1 MITGREAKQ
10 GWRPSGQHLA
20 GGWIAAICC
29 ALLGLVVFVSPA
41 GRHIEQAWGLHW
53 LFTLRGPLPPPTSV
67 AVVSLDRESA
77 DHLGFRQRPEYWD
90 RSHHA
95 LLIERLR
102 GAGASAIVFD
112 LWFGRP
118 SRAEADRSLQLA
130 MRRAGNVLLLERL
143 AQRDDLPLGTLYLR
157 QRPYTSFSEAALAT
171 GPFTLPK
178 VPVAVSHFWMF
189 DANAGD
195 APSLAVLA
203 ALAAQPEAHRRWV
216 TSLSIELGGDLPGEV
231 ARHDLQAQV
240 ATLRSRLLADCS
252 GGMHDCGKPGTNKDA
267 AGGRITGFYLG
278 PASRVLNLYG
288 PPQTVRTLPYWQVV
302 ADEAPLASSQLA
314 QHVSGRVVFVGVSS
328 SNQPDQDDAF
338 ITPYSDPVTG
348 HDVAGVELLATATAN
363 LLQDESI
370 RVPSATIQLSMVLGI
385 GLVVGFATRL
395 LPTWLAITGT
405 GLLAAAWFA
414 AAYQAF
420 ASHYWLPT
428 ATPITVQMPLALLFG
443 LWRQSVAARRARS
456 QLGAAVARYLPAHV
470 VDRLATRG
478 FDPAKDRQAVQGVC
492 LNTDVE
498 RYTDLAESLAP
509 EALVKCMNTYYQRLF
524 EPVTRH
530 HGMVSDVVG
539 DAMLA
544 VWAQNHD
551 SLELRRDACLAALDI
566 LKRQDGG
573 PDAGL
578 LRTRIG
584 IHAGD
589 MVLTHLGADSHFEY
603 RAVGDTVNTSERLQ
617 SFNKVLGTRC
627 LVSAETLAGLEDIPA
642 RRIGCFRLKGK
653 QRPISVYALCLPS
666 SDAFEDAL
674 QRFQACDW
682 KEAHDCFAALAQAC
696 PEDSAVSFYLRLT
709 EEAQRGDRPTRDWA
723 AVTGID

>member
-53 LFTLRGPLPPPTSV
+53 LFTLRGPLPPPMSV
-67 AVVSLDRESA
+67 AIVSLDRESA

-90 RSHHA
+90 RSFHA
-95 LLIERLR
+95 LLIERLHD
-102 GAGASAIVFD
+102 AGASAIVFD

-118 SRAEADRSLQLA
+118 SRAEADRLLQAA

-143 AQRDDLPLGTLYLR
+143 SQRDDLPLGTLYQR
-157 QRPYTSFSEAALAT
+157 QRPHTSFTEAALAT

-216 TSLSIELGGDLPGEV
+216 TSLSIEPGEV
-231 ARHDLQAQV
+231 AKHDLQAQV

-252 GGMHDCGKPGTNKDA
+252 GGMPDCGMSDANSDA
-267 AGGRITGFYLG
+267 AGTRIAGFYLG

-314 QHVSGRVVFVGVSS
+314 QHVSGRVVFIGVSS
-328 SNQPDQDDAF
+328 SSQPDQDDAF

-370 RVPSATIQLSMVLGI
+370 RVPSPATQLSMVLGI
-385 GLVVGFATRL
+385 GLLAGSATRL
-395 LPTWLAITGT
+395 LPTWLAIAGT

-414 AAYQAF
+414 VAYQAF
-420 ASHYWLPT
+420 ATHYWLPT
-428 ATPITVQMPLALLFG
+428 ATPLAVQMPFSLMFG

-478 FDPAKDRQAVQGVC
+478 FDPTKDRQAIQGVC

-498 RYTDLAESLAP
+498 RYTELAESLSP
-509 EALVKCMNTYYQRLF
+509 EALAKSMNTYYQRLF

-544 VWAQNHD
+544 VWAANTATP
-551 SLELRRDACLAALDI
+551 ELRRNACLAALDI
-566 LKRQDGG
+566 LKRQDDG

-589 MVLTHLGADSHFEY
+589 MVLTHVGADSHFEY

-627 LVSAETLAGLEDIPA
+627 LASAETLAGLDDIPA
-642 RRIGCFRLKGK
+642 RRVGCFRLKGK
-653 QRPISVYALCLPS
+653 QRPISLYALCLPPW
-666 SDAFEDAL
+666 DAFDDALSQFQNGDLALAEASFEAINVARPEDAL
-674 QRFQACDW
+674 
-682 KEAHDCFAALAQAC
+682 AA
-696 PEDSAVSFYLRLT
+696 FYLRLARELT
-709 EEAQRGDRPTRDWA
+709 KNGSPSRDWG
-723 AVTGID
+723 AVIEGG